1 MNCKIIAQN
10 TNMIERVTILF
21 FLETKNNY
29 LRRAMEIKWGSNKN
43 IRMKQLKQYSKGEDA

>member
-1 MNCKIIAQN
+1 MNWKIIAQN

-29 LRRAMEIKWGSNKN
+29 LRRAMEIK
-43 IRMKQLKQYSKGEDA
+43 